1 MRIQK
6 EILAAKISRLKA
18 IVPRQTPMA
27 VLQGILISDGWMTA
41 TNMEL
46 TVKTLLEGADP
57 NDRMIIPADA
67 FDLISNLPSG
77 ELELTGGKDRIRIS
91 MDSIE
96 NEFSTFDPDQ
106 FPRSQTT
113 ESDSVVTLDA
123 DELMEHLANV
133 LWAVAKKDGGSSV
146 MKALCIDCHDGE
158 ANFVGLDGHSVAWD
172 RTPYR
177 GSMKMLI
184 PRESVEALL
193 KLDMKGDVEIAQD
206 MLHSSFRCKDYIVET
221 RLTDG
226 EFFDYKKLFEGEAG
240 KEIGIDRKTMIDAIK
255 RAASCA
261 PKSTALVL
269 SFTGPTVTIRI
280 DSPKSKYKECLLL
293 DDGTDEDFEIAF
305 NPTILENNLRAFRSE
320 KLVMKIDG
328 PKKPMILQ
336 ASGTDLTTLALPVL
350 MHSGSK

>member
-6 EILAAKISRLKA
+6 EVLAGKISRLKA
-18 IVPRQTPMA
+18 IVPKQTTMA
-27 VLQGILISDGWMTA
+27 VLQGILITDGWMIA

-46 TVKTLLEGADP
+46 TVKTLLDGADP
-57 NDRMIIPADA
+57 DDRMIIPADA
-67 FDLISNLPSG
+67 FDLISNLPNG
-77 ELELTGGKDRIRIS
+77 EMELTGGKESIKIR

-106 FPRSQTT
+106 FPLSQTT
-113 ESDSVVTLDA
+113 ESDSSVIIDA

-133 LWAVAKKDGGSSV
+133 LWAVAKKDGGNSV
-146 MKALCIDCHDGE
+146 MKALCIDCRDGE
-158 ANFVGLDGHSVAWD
+158 ANFIGLDGHSVAWD

-177 GSMKMLI
+177 GSLTMLI
-184 PRESVEALL
+184 PRESVETLL

-206 MLHSSFRCKDYIVET
+206 RLHSSFKCKDYIVET

-226 EFFDYKKLFEGEAG
+226 EFYDYKKLFAGEDG
-240 KEIGIDRKTMIDAIK
+240 NEIGIDRKTMIDAIK

-269 SFTGPTVTIRI
+269 SFTGPTVTIKI

-293 DDGTDEDFEIAF
+293 DDEVDEDFEIAF
-305 NPTILENNLRAFRSE
+305 TADGNGRYRKTNRTFSI
-320 KLVMKIDG
+320 ID
-328 PKKPMILQ
+328 I
-336 ASGTDLTTLALPVL
+336 SSVNV
-350 MHSGSK
+350 